1 MSMNIKYDT
10 TSPSCLVWLK
20 GRRAGV
26 VAGTKKAKG
35 YWEVQVCGKKL
46 RVHRLIWE
54 MHNGPIPE
62 GYVVD
67 HINQDPSDNR
77 LENLRLA
84 TLSENNCNARRA
96 EREHPRGVYYTGT
109 CWRGEFWKDGKRYM
123 KKHSSYEVICK
134 WVQEKRLEHHKD
146 FSPAQMYI

>member
-1 MSMNIKYDT
+1 MDIKYDT

-20 GRRAGV
+20 GRRAGAV
-26 VAGTKKAKG
+26 VGTKKTKG

-46 RVHRLIWE
+46 RAHRLIWE
-54 MHNGPIPE
+54 LHNGPIPE

-84 TLSENNCNARRA
+84 TISENNCNARRT

>member
-1 MSMNIKYDT
+1 MNIKYDT

-20 GRRAGV
+20 GRRAGA
-26 VAGTKKAKG
+26 VAGTRKAKG

-96 EREHPRGVYYTGT
+96 ERERPRGVYYTGT

>member
-1 MSMNIKYDT
+1 MNIKYDT

-20 GRRAGV
+20 GRRAGAP
-26 VAGTKKAKG
+26 AGTRNTRG
-35 YWEVQVCGKKL
+35 YWVVQVSGRKIQA
-46 RVHRLIWE
+46 HRLIWE
-54 MHNGPIPE
+54 LHNGPIPD

-67 HINQDPSDNR
+67 HINQNPSDNR

-134 WVQEKRLEHHKD
+134 WVQEKRQEQHKA
-146 FSPAQMYI
+146 FTPGQVYI

>member
-1 MSMNIKYDT
+1 MNIKYDT

-20 GRRAGV
+20 GRRAGA

-46 RVHRLIWE
+46 RAHRLIWE
-54 MHNGPIPE
+54 MHNGPIPY

-84 TLSENNCNARRA
+84 TLSENNCNARRS
-96 EREHPRGVYYTGT
+96 EREHPRGVYTLAHAGA
-109 CWRGEFWKDGKRYM
+109 G
-123 KKHSSYEVICK
+123 SSGRMVS
-134 WVQEKRLEHHKD
+134 VT
-146 FSPAQMYI
+146 

>member
-1 MSMNIKYDT
+1 MNIKYDT

-20 GRRAGV
+20 GRRAGAP
-26 VAGTKKAKG
+26 AGTRNTRG
-35 YWEVQVCGKKL
+35 YWVVQVSGRKIQA
-46 RVHRLIWE
+46 HRLIWE
-54 MHNGPIPE
+54 LHNGPIPD

-67 HINQDPSDNR
+67 HINQNPGDNR

-84 TLSENNCNARRA
+84 TVSENNCNARRSK
-96 EREHPRGVYYTGT
+96 REHPRGVYYTGT

-134 WVQEKRLEHHKD
+134 WVLEKRQGQHKA
-146 FSPAQMYI
+146 FTPGQVYI

>member
-1 MSMNIKYDT
+1 MNIKYDT
-10 TSPSCLVWLK
+10 TSPSCLMWLK
-20 GRRAGV
+20 GRRAGA

-46 RVHRLIWE
+46 RAHRLIWE

-67 HINQDPSDNR
+67 HINQDPGDNR

-84 TLSENNCNARRA
+84 TPSENNCNARRA

-123 KKHSSYEVICK
+123 KVRSSYEVICK

>member
-1 MSMNIKYDT
+1 MNIKYDT

-20 GRRAGV
+20 GRRAGAI
-26 VAGTKKAKG
+26 AGTKNAQG
-35 YWEVQVCGKKL
+35 YWTVQVCGKKL
-46 RVHRLIWE
+46 RAHRLIWE
-54 MHNGPIPE
+54 MHNGPIPD

-96 EREHPRGVYYTGT
+96 KREHPRGVYYTGT

>member
-1 MSMNIKYDT
+1 MNIKYDT

-20 GRRAGV
+20 GRRAGAI
-26 VAGTKKAKG
+26 AGTKNARG
-35 YWEVQVCGKKL
+35 YWTVQVCGKKL
-46 RVHRLIWE
+46 RAHRLLWE
-54 MHNGPIPE
+54 MHNGPIPD

-67 HINQDPSDNR
+67 HINQDLSDNR

-96 EREHPRGVYYTGT
+96 KREHPRGVYYTGT
-109 CWRGEFWKDGKRYM
+109 CWRGEFWKDGKRYR

-146 FSPAQMYI
+146 FSPAQMYT